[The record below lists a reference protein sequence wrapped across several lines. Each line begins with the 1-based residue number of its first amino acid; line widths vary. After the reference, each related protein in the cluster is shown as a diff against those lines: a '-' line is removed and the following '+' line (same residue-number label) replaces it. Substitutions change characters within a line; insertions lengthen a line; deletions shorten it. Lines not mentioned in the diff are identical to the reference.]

1 MRKHTVTPH
10 TPGPWR
16 VHEDI
21 PSDSYCPLIEAEDS
35 EGLGSVDIANV
46 SRPSTGSPDNTEANA
61 KLIAAAPE
69 LLEALKV
76 IRNEV
81 TEDIDGLNLEMAWG
95 IIHTIRD
102 MTDEAIDIAT
112 LQHSCKQQG
121 EHMEAETVYTKLS
134 SFETKFEQ
142 KGHTFILK
150 EMNIGVYGAGRA
162 VQLYQLDGLKK
173 NRIVCVG
180 WTRSDGYERAFEDD
194 LIKGVTTMDKIKKE
208 AVNYIDKLL

>member
-21 PSDSYCPLIEAEDS
+21 PSDSYCPLIEAEDA
-35 EGLGSVDIANV
+35 EGCSVDIANV
-46 SRPSTGSPDNTEANA
+46 SRPDSKGPDNTEANA

-69 LLEALKV
+69 LLEALKI

-81 TEDIDGLNLEMAWG
+81 TEDIDGLDLEMAWG
-95 IIHTIRD
+95 IIYTIRD
-102 MTDEAIDIAT
+102 MTDEAIAIAT
-112 LQHSCKQQG
+112 LQNNCKQQG

-134 SFETKFEQ
+134 SFETKFEH
-142 KGHTFILK
+142 KCHTFILK

-194 LIKGVTTMDKIKKE
+194 LIKGVTTMDKIKEE

>member
-21 PSDSYCPLIEAEDS
+21 PSDSYCPLIEAEDA

-46 SRPSTGSPDNTEANA
+46 SRPATGGPDNTEANA

-112 LQHSCKQQG
+112 LQHSCRQQG
-121 EHMEAETVYTKLS
+121 EHMKTETVFTKLS
-134 SFETKFEQ
+134 SFETKFAH
-142 KGHTFILK
+142 KGHTFILQA
-150 EMNIGVYGAGRA
+150 MDQGVYSAGRA
-162 VQLYQLDGLKK
+162 VHLFQLDGLKR
-173 NRIVCVG
+173 NCIVCAG
-180 WTRSDGYERAFEDD
+180 WTRSDGYEEDFAD
-194 LIKGVTTMDKIKKE
+194 ALIKGITTMDKIKEE
-208 AVNYIDKLL
+208 AINYINKLL